1 VDRQQRAV
9 SVQVS
14 VRGAC
19 LSLRAHLPEAYPA
32 REPPL
37 VEVDGPNATQTI
49 TNFALK
55 AIQDHFVPGEA
66 VLYGWIEAVREHLE
80 DVLPEEAAPASLDGQ
95 IAAASRLEVAVE
107 TGVPPYANSIY
118 FQCFNPTGCGLKKLR
133 GIAPP

>member
-1 VDRQQRAV
+1 MDRQQRAV

-55 AIQDHFVPGEA
+55 AIQDHFVPG
-66 VLYGWIEAVREHLE
+66 LLQG
-80 DVLPEEAAPASLDGQ
+80 LPLCSCA
-95 IAAASRLEVAVE
+95 
-107 TGVPPYANSIY
+107 
-118 FQCFNPTGCGLKKLR
+118 QCIMGL
-133 GIAPP
+133 